1 MAQAFRQIDEG
12 FEWVFKAESKE
23 DVVKR
28 LKEWG
33 AKCQVLVPIVRIGVG
48 AEKPNWDLPE
58 GMPEGIKLQ
67 EDLPAGMSDTTLQ
80 LEWRRVRQ
88 FIDPNS
94 NMSNL
99 IAWKRE
105 QQWINLL
112 QGIHHT
118 EAKLL
123 TAVKD
128 GKLLE
133 MYPRLEEALPLL
145 GITEYNKPQ
154 KTGKTKVKKNAKAA

>member
-1 MAQAFRQIDEG
+1 M
-12 FEWVFKAESKE
+12 
-23 DVVKR
+23 
-28 LKEWG
+28 
-33 AKCQVLVPIVRIGVG
+33 
-48 AEKPNWDLPE
+48 N
-58 GMPEGIKLQ
+58 
-67 EDLPAGMSDTTLQ
+67 
-80 LEWRRVRQ
+80 
-88 FIDPNS
+88 
-94 NMSNL
+94 NL

-105 QQWINLL
+105 QQWINVL

-133 MYPRLEEALPLL
+133 LYPRLEEVLPLL
-145 GITEYNKPQ
+145 GITEYNKPK